1 MSGNSAVMI
10 FLLALA
16 TCGLSSTLSV
26 GPGKTYSR
34 IEAAYQA
41 AAAGDSILVYPKD
54 AGASYDSVAVYLTKR
69 NLAILGVAASGQR
82 VVLHGNGYNYTGA
95 GSVPRAMFQFNPGA
109 DSCDVENFDISGC
122 SNDSY
127 NGAACRINQVNDI
140 TIRNCEIHANDMG
153 LMSNGSVVDNSAANQ
168 LIEDCI
174 VHDNGNANDAGYNHN
189 FYMGGTSV
197 IIRGCNVYAATT
209 GHDIKS
215 RAHITIVEGCFVHD
229 CQNREFDL
237 VDDATNT
244 TAPGSHALV
253 AGCVIVKA
261 ANASGNKT
269 VMHFGQDGGND
280 HVGTL
285 FVVHCTIVTPY
296 VSPVVDL
303 SAPGAGVSFTN
314 TIVTDPSGSASG
326 QVLVNARNGALMS
339 NAAGRY
345 LWISHGFS
353 APAGGVFDHGFT
365 GAAGVVP
372 KFVNAA
378 SGDYGLADSSAGIVD
393 AGLDYSSISLPPQIA
408 GRPVEAFALPLG
420 FFKRTFAGKPD
431 NGAYE
436 WKNGASAAV
445 FNTVAIVKASSWR
458 QTARTD
464 LRGRLVSRVTPVACA
479 GVASGYYIESTL
491 AGKAGAGSA
500 LVR

>member
-1 MSGNSAVMI
+1 MMI
-10 FLLALA
+10 FLLAFA
-16 TCGLSSTLSV
+16 SFAFSSTLSV

-41 AAAGDSILVYPKD
+41 AAIGDSILVYPKA
-54 AGASYDSVAVYLTKR
+54 AGASYDSVAMYLTKR
-69 NLAILGVAASGQR
+69 KLAILGAVTSGQR

-95 GSVPRAMFQFNPGA
+95 GSVPRAMFQFNAGA

-127 NGAACRINQVNDI
+127 NGAAFRINQVNDI

-153 LMSNGSVVDNSAANQ
+153 LMSNGSVADNSAANQ
-168 LIEDCI
+168 LIEDCS
-174 VHDNGNANDAGYNHN
+174 VHDNGNANDPGYNHN

-261 ANASGNKT
+261 ANVSGNKT
-269 VMHFGQDGGND
+269 VMHFGQDGGSD
-280 HVGTL
+280 HTGTL
-285 FVVHCTIVTPY
+285 YVVHCAIVTPY

-314 TIVTDPSGSASG
+314 TIVTDPTGSASG

-353 APAGGVFDHGFT
+353 APAGGVFDHVFT
-365 GAAGVVP
+365 GAAGVAP

-378 SGDYGLADSSAGIVD
+378 SGDYGLADSGTGIVD
-393 AGLDYSSISLPPQIA
+393 AGLDYSSISLPQQIA
-408 GRPVEAFALPLG
+408 GRLLVAFKLPLG

-431 NGAYE
+431 IGAYE

-445 FNTVAIVKASSWR
+445 WNPVAVVKSSPSR
-458 QTARTD
+458 RAARTD
-464 LRGRLVSRVTPVACA
+464 LRGRLVPRVTPVAGA
-479 GVASGYYIESTL
+479 GLPSGYYIRTAP
-491 AGKAGAGSA
+491 AGQAGLGSA